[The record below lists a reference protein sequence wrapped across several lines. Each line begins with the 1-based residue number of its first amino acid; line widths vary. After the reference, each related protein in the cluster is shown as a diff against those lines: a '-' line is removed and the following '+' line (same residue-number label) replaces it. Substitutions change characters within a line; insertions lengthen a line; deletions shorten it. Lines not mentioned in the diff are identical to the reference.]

1 LTDRNEERQLRLGLV
16 QVLRYR
22 ALLDVTRSNVRA
34 VFVAERPPHDQS
46 WEDLCESLGV
56 LLVSPASFARIL
68 I

>member
-1 LTDRNEERQLRLGLV
+1 V